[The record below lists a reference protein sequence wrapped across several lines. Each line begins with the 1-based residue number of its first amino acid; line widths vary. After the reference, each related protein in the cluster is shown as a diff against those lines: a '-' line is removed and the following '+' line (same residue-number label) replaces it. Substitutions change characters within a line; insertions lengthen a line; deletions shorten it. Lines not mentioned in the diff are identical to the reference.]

1 MRGGEAGQYSPG
13 ASSVVTQMGPYSAFL
28 YTVFHFVFYNSVIVL
43 YYELYTVHLFGKTN
57 LYYQLQL
64 VYIHIYLYS
73 LLYSEC
79 RIQFVKLGFTNTL
92 SLGEKQHFRSR
103 RRGDEV

>member
-1 MRGGEAGQYSPG
+1 MPNPA
-13 ASSVVTQMGPYSAFL
+13 YSAFL
-28 YTVFHFVFYNSVIVL
+28 YTVFHSVFYNSVIVL

-57 LYYQLQL
+57 LYLLFNIIYQLQL